1 MSNPKR
7 GELEI
12 ALGEKKYK
20 AKVTL
25 DVIIRIEQSCGK
37 GIVKIAHAL
46 SEGELT
52 TSQMVSILTPVIRA
66 GGNDIN
72 EKQVGESLWDAG
84 LVGGMKAVGEVIALV
99 LSSGGDE
106 GNEEKAEVLL

>member
-1 MSNPKR
+1 MTNPKR

-12 ALGEKKYK
+12 VLGQKKYK
-20 AKVTL
+20 GKVTL
-25 DVIIRIEQSCGK
+25 DVVMRIEQSCGK
-37 GIVKIAHAL
+37 GIVKVANAL

-52 TSQMVSILTPVIRA
+52 TTQMMAILTPVIRA

-72 EKQVGESLWDAG
+72 EKEVGESLWG
-84 LVGGMKAVGEVIALV
+84 GGVVSGMKAVGEIIALI

-106 GNEEKAEVLL
+106 GNEEQAEALL

>member
-12 ALGEKKYK
+12 VLGEKKYK

-25 DVIIRIEQSCGK
+25 DVVMRIEQSCDK
-37 GIVKIAHAL
+37 GIVKIAQAL

-52 TSQMVSILTPVIRA
+52 TSQMVAILTPVIRA
-66 GGNDIN
+66 GGNDVD
-72 EKQVGESLWDAG
+72 EKEVGKSLWGAG
-84 LVGGMKAVGEVIALV
+84 LVDGMKSVGEVLATV
-99 LSSGGDE
+99 LSSGNDE
-106 GNEEKAEVLL
+106 GNEKQAEALL

>member
-1 MSNPKR
+1 MTNPKR

-12 ALGEKKYK
+12 VLGQKKYK
-20 AKVTL
+20 GKVTL
-25 DVIIRIEQSCGK
+25 DVVMRIEQSCGK
-37 GIVKIAHAL
+37 GIVKVANAL

-52 TSQMVSILTPVIRA
+52 TTQMMAILTPVIRA

-72 EKQVGESLWDAG
+72 EKEVGESLWG
-84 LVGGMKAVGEVIALV
+84 GGIVSGMKAVGEIVALV

-106 GNEEKAEVLL
+106 GNEEQAEALL